1 MTRFADLPRQTI
13 ETSAGALQYRRAGT
27 GPTLFFVHGVLV
39 SGDLWGDVVDQL
51 SDRFDCVVPELP
63 LGSHLTPARTD
74 ADLTPFGLARLL
86 AELIERLS
94 LSQPTVI
101 ANDTGGAVSQLL
113 VVHHSEQVGKLI
125 LTPCDSFDQF
135 PPVEFKFLKLLPH
148 VPGLTWMLSHL
159 IRSPGFFNL
168 TLRAGRAVKHAVAPD
183 ILKRFAGAAADN
195 RLIRRDIIKCL
206 SGIDTKITNEVAA
219 HFPSVHQPVLLAWGD
234 GGMFS
239 RKNAERMASLFPAA
253 ELKLI
258 EDCWAFA
265 SLDQPGPLAQLIA
278 DFSVQAR

>member
-1 MTRFADLPRQTI
+1 M
-13 ETSAGALQYRRAGT
+13 LQ
-27 GPTLFFVHGVLV
+27 GPI
-39 SGDLWGDVVDQL
+39 S
-51 SDRFDCVVPELP
+51 
-63 LGSHLTPARTD
+63 PARDD
-74 ADLTPFGLARLL
+74 ADLSPLGLARLL
-86 AELIERLS
+86 AEVIDTLALEA
-94 LSQPTVI
+94 PTVI

-113 VVHHSEQVGKLI
+113 IVHHGAHVGKLI

-148 VPGLTWMLSHL
+148 VPGLTWMLSYL
-159 IRSPGFFNL
+159 IRSPGFFNF
-168 TLRAGRAVKHAVAPD
+168 TLRAGRAVKHAVAPE
-183 ILKRFAGAAADN
+183 ILKRFAGAAAAN
-195 RLIRRDIIKCL
+195 RLIRRDIIKSL
-206 SGIDTKITNEVAA
+206 AGIDTRITNEVAA

-239 RKNAERMASLFPAA
+239 RKNAERMEALFPKA

-278 DFSVQAR
+278 DFSAEAR